1 MQTKAILWD
10 VMDTLVADPFRDAM
24 PGFFGMTL
32 EQMLREKHPT
42 AWGTFERGQLSEEA
56 FLATFFADGRT
67 FDTAG
72 FRACIRSSY
81 RWIEGIEA
89 LLSALQARGMRM
101 HTLSNYPEW
110 YAWIEERLQLS
121 RYVQWTFVSCHT
133 GLRKPDAAA
142 FRLAAQVLEHEPG
155 ECLFIDDRL
164 SNCDGARSVGMD
176 ALHFEGDVAQ
186 LWAELERRGVLPAAG
201 PSGAA

>member
-10 VMDTLVADPFRDAM
+10 VMDTLVADPFHDAM

-42 AWGTFERGQLSEEA
+42 AWGTFERGELSEDE
-56 FLATFFADGRT
+56 FLAMFFADGRA

-72 FRACIRSSY
+72 FCARIRSSY
-81 RWIEGIEA
+81 RWIDGIEP
-89 LLSALQARGMRM
+89 LLSALRARGTRM

-121 RYVQWTFVSCHT
+121 RYVEWTFVSCHT

-142 FRLAAQVLEHEPG
+142 FRLAAQVLEHDPR

-164 SNCDGARSVGMD
+164 RNCDGARSVGMD
-176 ALHFEGDVAQ
+176 TIHFEGDVPR
-186 LWAELERRGVLPAAG
+186 LRAELERRGILPAAA
-201 PSGAA
+201 PSARE